1 MQISGNLAQ
10 KFCGTR
16 QVCARRYHGCLP
28 FHPGHDER
36 IGENHHQGPSLEL
49 KGVLLD
55 DFVGARKYRERYG
68 EVERLRGLE
77 VDHELEFR
85 RLLHGQITGPQFHHV
100 IDIAPTIL
108 EAVGLPMPTEIDGV
122 KQKPIEGVSM
132 VYTFEDANA

>member
-1 MQISGNLAQ
+1 
-10 KFCGTR
+10 
-16 QVCARRYHGCLP
+16 
-28 FHPGHDER
+28 
-36 IGENHHQGPSLEL
+36 
-49 KGVLLD
+49 VLLD

-132 VYTFEDANA
+132 VYTFDDANA